1 MTNIVCSDP
10 NHASRQGQPGWQTVL
25 GTTDLP
31 TSPGGYLCDAC
42 AAAARAA
49 QAQTDAVLAA
59 LAINQAAL
67 KDYLASAL
75 PTLRT
80 LDTQAKTLSTLT
92 LSGTTAQQ
100 LAQTQA
106 ALRNIGAGLD
116 TVLTGL
122 VKVARLLS
130 DQLDGTT

>member
-1 MTNIVCSDP
+1 MASIV
-10 NHASRQGQPGWQTVL
+10 
-25 GTTDLP
+25 TT
-31 TSPGGYLCDAC
+31 
-42 AAAARAA
+42 
-49 QAQTDAVLAA
+49 QTDIAPDGTHIWTLYDDGSVVLQGPSGTINVASTPGT
-59 LAINQAAL
+59 LATATAIKTANTTATNQAAL

-92 LSGTTAQQ
+92 LSGTQAQIN
-100 LAQTQA
+100 AQTQA
-106 ALRNIGAGLD
+106 ALRNIGTGLG
-116 TVLTGL
+116 TVLVGL